1 MANQQPAEGATPG
14 NGPFDD
20 PAMAVRS
27 QTTVV
32 LVPPMEVVITIGTG
46 EDDAPGGQPFAKR
59 IAVVGAVGDE
69 MFGMASVRG
78 DARLQGRVDER
89 DFRGRRRG
97 NGDSQRIT
105 LTQRIPSMT
114 ARWPAHGRP
123 PLRVRGSRGRSGSI
137 LAHCAPVTRTLR
149 LATSATSGQCGT
161 ATREK
166 VQVLSASVRRL

>member
-1 MANQQPAEGATPG
+1 VANQQPAEGATPG

-78 DARLQGRVDER
+78 DACLQG
-89 DFRGRRRG
+89 
-97 NGDSQRIT
+97 
-105 LTQRIPSMT
+105 
-114 ARWPAHGRP
+114 
-123 PLRVRGSRGRSGSI
+123 GRSGSI
-137 LAHCAPVTRTLR
+137 LTHCAPFTRTLR